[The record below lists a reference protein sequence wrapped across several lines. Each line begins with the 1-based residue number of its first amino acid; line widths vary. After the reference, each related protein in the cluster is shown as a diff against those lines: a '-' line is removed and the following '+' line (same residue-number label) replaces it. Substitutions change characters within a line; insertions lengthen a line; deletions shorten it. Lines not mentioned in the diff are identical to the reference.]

1 MLHMAQPILVIGANG
16 YVSNHMKSHIRHG
29 YILKNVTYVPFRSFY
44 NPSKPISDCVAKIY
58 NSYDISKYKF
68 VINCVGYTGENNID
82 DAAKDENIKKL
93 KDLNV
98 ELPIHLAEQLPKSD
112 KVFCQMSTGCIYY
125 SYKGNGEYWEET
137 DEPTN
142 KDLELFSRYSL
153 SKYLTEK
160 TLLDIRDKIY
170 IWRIRLPIDDD
181 FYNKKNYLY
190 KICNYKKI
198 LSMDNSYTH
207 MQSFI
212 NSLSYFLDMKQEYY
226 SDGGCMEYGVY
237 NMTNL
242 GYTNAKNIFN
252 IIMKNSIKLPFSPE
266 FYESYNEFMDNSGV
280 VEHRSNCVLS
290 TNKFQN
296 QVAKIKKHISRCPE
310 SVRQEI
316 PTYLRYYDYHNSP
329 SLLHNIDYA
338 INKDLSLKFGSSIVS
353 KAHPYA
359 TEFSAKFLNHDLYFG
374 HVTNARSDIMAK
386 YVKKWNKDLLSLP
399 PLPEWQLGTTSSESD

>member
-1 MLHMAQPILVIGANG
+1 MLHIPQPILVIGANG
-16 YVSNHMKSHIRHG
+16 YVSNHMKSIIRRG
-29 YILKNVTYVPFRSFY
+29 YLLKNVTYVPFRSFY
-44 NPSKPISDCVAKIY
+44 DPNKPMSDCVAKIY

-125 SYKGNGEYWEET
+125 SYKKNGESWEET

-212 NSLSYFLDMKQEYY
+212 NSLGYFLDVKQEYY

-266 FYESYNEFMDNSGV
+266 FYESYNDFMDNSGV
-280 VEHRSNCVLS
+280 VEHRSNCVLNTS
-290 TNKFQN
+290 KFQN
-296 QVAKIKKHISRCPE
+296 QVAKIQKYSSTCPD
-310 SVRQEI
+310 SVQRDI
-316 PTYLRYYDYHNSP
+316 PLFLRYSP
-329 SLLHNIDYA
+329 SLLYG
-338 INKDLSLKFGSSIVS
+338 INYVINRDLKVQFGSSIVS
-353 KAHPYA
+353 KAHPYEA
-359 TEFSAKFLNHDLYFG
+359 EFSAKYSNNNLCFEDAI
-374 HVTNARSDIMAK
+374 NARLDIISEYAK
-386 YVKKWNKDLLSLP
+386 RFNNGLGLFNRL
-399 PLPEWQLGTTSSESD
+399 PLPEWQMPTITTESD